1 MMKRRLDRAQLIRGR
16 RLWWE
21 RNGAFVR
28 GLATGV
34 LLSVLGY
41 LLAHYLMKALGV

>member
-1 MMKRRLDRAQLIRGR
+1 MRRRLDRAQMIRSR

-41 LLAHYLMKALGV
+41 LLAHWLMKALGVA